1 MRSRPFFCSQASAFY
16 CARLRPLGGA
26 LPMNGAGKIPINTLV
41 MAPLG
46 DVLYRGIVVAPRA
59 DQSLAEGIVCVAFI
73 PPVTTAEPLASGRS
87 PMQPSLR
94 YGHHPA
100 LARPSGRSLAGMAG
114 RHPGA
119 GPPISRRLST
129 SSNLSTVALSPVL
142 ISVQQLRQR
151 LHRLRPAL
159 RLLRRSAGADSAPQS
174 AALVPSPCDAPDTR
188 RPAPLA
194 SVHGSPRGFG
204 PGNRARYPVT

>member
-1 MRSRPFFCSQASAFY
+1 
-16 CARLRPLGGA
+16 
-26 LPMNGAGKIPINTLV
+26 MNGAGKIPINTLV

-114 RHPGA
+114 RIAQSRPKPSSGGIPELVHQSHA
-119 GPPISRRLST
+119 GS
-129 SSNLSTVALSPVL
+129 A
-142 ISVQQLRQR
+142 
-151 LHRLRPAL
+151 LRPTC
-159 RLLRRSAGADSAPQS
+159 PQWR
-174 AALVPSPCDAPDTR
+174 CR
-188 RPAPLA
+188 Q
-194 SVHGSPRGFG
+194 F
-204 PGNRARYPVT
+204 